1 MGAGKEK
8 PIIDT
13 GDLIAGVHETPFTWV
28 TNEIIVNKFK

>member
-13 GDLIAGVHETPFTWV
+13 GDLIADVRESLFTWV
-28 TNEIIVNKFK
+28 TNEIVVTMF